1 MFRVAE
7 FLDPRTYR
15 TLSTQDKKDVFVD
28 LRNLCTYEEKS
39 SERQRA
45 AAAEANQR
53 GRRARSTST
62 PVWSEEEQL
71 LEMLSGERGLSTV
84 IPIDEELGRFLGV
97 MGIASAAKQ
106 LPLLF
111 WTEVHLSF
119 PILWRIARRVL
130 PTPAS
135 STDVERLFSVCG
147 LICTDRRGNLSPEH
161 VNMLASLINTSIHGL
176 KLTMDVQVLA
186 ARRAF
191 YLRLDLSQLMPILN

>member
-1 MFRVAE
+1 
-7 FLDPRTYR
+7 
-15 TLSTQDKKDVFVD
+15 
-28 LRNLCTYEEKS
+28 
-39 SERQRA
+39 
-45 AAAEANQR
+45 
-53 GRRARSTST
+53 
-62 PVWSEEEQL
+62 
-71 LEMLSGERGLSTV
+71 MLSGERGLSTV

-111 WTEVHLSF
+111 WTEIPLSF

-147 LICTDRRGNLSPEH
+147 LICTDLRGNLSPEH
-161 VNMLASLINTSIHGL
+161 VNMLASLNTSIYGL
-176 KLTMDVQVLA
+176 KPTMDVQVLA

-191 YLRLDLSQLMPILN
+191 YLLLDLSQLMPILN